1 LLDTGPDLVQI
12 FTMLLVGGRPVS
24 TQLLGELKQMADS
37 CSRRQLARHLCQ
49 QMDWRAPNGARPLM
63 AARLALKALAQQGH
77 LLLPPAVAS
86 PRRRP
91 PSEIALSARSSPAV
105 ECSLAEL
112 GVLEIVLVGKGGS
125 ASSRQ
130 WNQLMRHHYLGPG
143 PLCGAQLRYLVLSV
157 RGPVA
162 GLAFSAAARR
172 LRGRDQWIGWSEAA
186 RRENLHLVVNN
197 SRFLILPHVKVANLA
212 SHLLSWVLTRLP
224 DDWQVRYGY
233 RPVLVETFVERQR
246 FAGTSYRAANWQVI
260 ALSSGRGRQDR
271 THQAGQGPKLYLVRP
286 LREDFRASLQRLPER
301 PRLAWLPTPAKPPA
315 PSPPVDWAQEEFGQ
329 APLEEARLVRRL
341 CLLARDLYAQPQAA
355 LPQACGNRVKTKA
368 AYRFFDH
375 VRVNLPS
382 VLKSHYQ
389 SSAARAAREPV
400 ALAVQDTTSLNYSA
414 HPATELLGPIS
425 RQPDGAMG
433 MLVHSTLAFNLAGT
447 PLGLLDVQCW
457 VREPEEFGKK
467 HQRYELPLE
476 AKESVRWLR
485 SLQALEQ
492 IQASCPQTRL
502 ISVGDRE
509 ADIYELFVWAKE
521 KPGRPG
527 LLVRAERQRLLT
539 QQQGPL
545 WAHVESQPVAGQL
558 EVKVPRRGQRAA
570 RVAVLEVRFAA
581 VELRPPK
588 RKPDLP
594 TVQLWAVLAREV
606 GAPAGTEPLDWM
618 LLSTEPVNDCEAA
631 VEKLRWYT
639 RRWGIE
645 VFHRVLKSGCKIE
658 SRRLGN
664 ADRLEACLGIDLVV
678 AWRIY
683 HLTKLGRETP
693 AVPCT
698 VYFEEHEW
706 QALVAFVTRQPEPP
720 KEPPTLREALR
731 MVAGLG
737 GFLGRKGDGEP
748 GTETLWR
755 GLQRLDD
762 IGEAYL
768 VFRSSPKEP
777 PVSSDRRYG

>member
-1 LLDTGPDLVQI
+1 
-12 FTMLLVGGRPVS
+12 MLLVAGRPVS
-24 TQLLGELKQMADS
+24 TQLLGELKQMANG

-49 QMDWRAPNGARPLM
+49 QMDWRAPNGGRPLM
-63 AARLALKALAQQGH
+63 AARLALKRLAQQGH
-77 LLLPPAVAS
+77 LLLPAAVAS
-86 PRRRP
+86 PARGPSLRP
-91 PSEIALSARSSPAV
+91 LAPPALSSSAL

-112 GVLEIVLVGKGGS
+112 GPLELVLVGKSGS

-130 WNQLMRHHYLGPG
+130 WNQVMQHHYLGPG

-157 RGPVA
+157 AGPVA
-162 GLAFSAAARR
+162 ALAFSAAARR

-197 SRFLILPHVKVANLA
+197 SRFLILPHLKVPNLA
-212 SHLLSWVLTRLP
+212 SHVLSRVLVRLP
-224 DDWQVRYGY
+224 EDWQLRYAY

-246 FAGTSYRAANWQVI
+246 FTGTSYRAANWQVI

-271 THQAGQGPKLYLVRP
+271 SHQAARAQKLYLVHP
-286 LREDFRASLQRLPER
+286 LQKGFRAALQRLPQQ
-301 PRLAWLPTPAKPPA
+301 PRLVCAPKPAQPPA
-315 PSPPVDWAQEEFGQ
+315 PSAPADWAQEEFSQ
-329 APLEEARLVRRL
+329 APLGEARLQRRL
-341 CLLARDLYAQPQAA
+341 CILARDLYARPQAP
-355 LPQACGNRVKTKA
+355 LPQACGNPVKTKA

-375 VRVNLPS
+375 VRVNLQS
-382 VLKSHYQ
+382 VLSSHYQ
-389 SSAARAAREPV
+389 SSARRLVSEAV
-400 ALAVQDTTSLNYSA
+400 VLAVQDTTSLNYST
-414 HPATELLGPIS
+414 HPVTELLGPIGS
-425 RQPDGAMG
+425 QPDGAVG

-457 VREPEEFGKK
+457 VRDPEEFGKK

-492 IQASCPQTRL
+492 IQPSCPQTRL

-521 KPGRPG
+521 KAGRPG
-527 LLVRAERQRLLT
+527 LLVRAKQQRLLS
-539 QQQGPL
+539 QEQAPL

-558 EVKVPRRGQRAA
+558 EVKVPRRGNRAA
-570 RVAVLEVRFAA
+570 RVAVLEVRLAA

-588 RKPDLP
+588 RKSHLP
-594 TVQLWAVLAREV
+594 AVQLWAVLAREV
-606 GAPAGTEPLDWM
+606 ATPTGTEPLEWM
-618 LLSTEPVNDCEAA
+618 LLSTEPVNDFEAA

-639 RRWGIE
+639 LRWGIE
-645 VFHRVLKSGCKIE
+645 VFHRVLKSGCQIE
-658 SRRLGN
+658 TRRLGN

-683 HLTKLGRETP
+683 HLTKLGRQTP

-706 QALVAFVTRQPEPP
+706 QALVAFVRRQPEPP
-720 KEPPTLREALR
+720 KEPPTLREAVR

-737 GFLGRKGDGEP
+737 GFLGRKSDGEP

-762 IGEAYL
+762 IAEAYV
-768 VFRSSPKEP
+768 VFRSAPKEA

>member
-1 LLDTGPDLVQI
+1 
-12 FTMLLVGGRPVS
+12 MLRVAGRLVS
-24 TQLLGELKQMADS
+24 TELLEELKQKAGT
-37 CSRRQLARHLCQ
+37 CSRRQLARQLCQ
-49 QMDWRAPNGARPLM
+49 RMDWRSPSGSLPLM
-63 AARLALKALAQQGH
+63 AGRLALQELADQGH
-77 LLLPPAVAS
+77 LPLPPAR
-86 PRRRP
+86 PRP
-91 PSEIALSARSSPAV
+91 PGIRRAEVLAEVTPEPAL

-112 GVLEIVLVGKGGS
+112 GELEVVLVGKGGS
-125 ASSRQ
+125 ALSRQ
-130 WNQLMRHHYLGPG
+130 WNELMRQHYLGPG
-143 PLCGAQLRYLVLSV
+143 PLCGAQLRYVVRSA

-162 GLAFSAAARR
+162 ALAFSAAARR
-172 LRGRDQWIGWSEAA
+172 LRGREQWLGWSEAA

-197 SRFLILPHVKVANLA
+197 SRFLILPHVRVPNLA
-212 SHLLSWVLTRLP
+212 SHLLSRVLAGLGE
-224 DDWQVRYGY
+224 DWQERYGY
-233 RPVLVETFVERQR
+233 RPVLVETFVERAR
-246 FAGTSYRAANWQVI
+246 FQGACYRAANWQVI
-260 ALSSGRGRQDR
+260 ALTSGRGRQDSG
-271 THQAGQGPKLYLVRP
+271 HQASRGPKLYLVYP
-286 LREDFRASLQRLPER
+286 LQKDFRAVLQRLPER
-301 PRLAWLPTPAKPPA
+301 PRLAPLPAPPA
-315 PSPPVDWAQEEFGQ
+315 PLVPPPPSDWAEEEFGR
-329 APLEEARLVRRL
+329 APLREARLRRRL
-341 CLLARDLYAQPQAA
+341 CTLARDLYARPLAA
-355 LPQACGNRVKTKA
+355 LPQACGTRAKTKA

-375 VRVNLPS
+375 ARVNLQN
-382 VLKSHYQ
+382 VLACHYQ

-400 ALAVQDTTSLNYSA
+400 VLAVQDTTSLNYST
-414 HPATELLGPIS
+414 HPATEQLGPIGS
-425 RQPDGAMG
+425 QAEGAVG

-457 VREPEEFGKK
+457 VRDPEEFGKK

-492 IQASCPQTRL
+492 RQAACPQTRL
-502 ISVGDRE
+502 IGVGDRE

-539 QQQGPL
+539 EEQGPL

-558 EVKVPRRGQRAA
+558 EVKVPRRGNRAA
-570 RVAVLEVRFAA
+570 RVAVLEVRFAP
-581 VELRPPK
+581 VEVHPPK
-588 RKPDLP
+588 RKAHLP
-594 TVQLWAVLAREV
+594 PVALWAVLAREV
-606 GAPAGTEPLDWM
+606 GAPAGTEALEWM
-618 LLSTEPVNDCEAA
+618 LLSSEPVGDFEAA

-639 RRWGIE
+639 LRWGIE
-645 VFHRVLKSGCKIE
+645 VFHRVLKSGCQIE
-658 SRRLGN
+658 TRRLGQ

-693 AVPCT
+693 SVPAT

-706 QALVAFVTRQPEPP
+706 QALVAFVRRQPEPP
-720 KEPPTLREALR
+720 KEPPTLREAVR

-762 IGEAYL
+762 IAEAYL
-768 VFRSSPKEP
+768 VFRSAPKGG
-777 PVSSDRRYG
+777 PVSSDGRYG